1 MTMMSASRGRRSPR
15 DSEADV
21 ETEIYTRPGGMPWER
36 VMVLQIMN
44 ELETRLPRV
53 VPPPRR
59 SSSRVVMKRSA
70 PRARVTPVPPPD
82 EPNVFLIP
90 WTPADPPP
98 PWADVQSVAPAPDAP
113 AIVEETLVLEG
124 RPQKVRKV
132 RHTRAPWLFFVMAF
146 GIAFGIG
153 QDRQLRH
160 ELGSQLRLTTAH
172 AAAVVAQRA
181 ASLF

>member
-1 MTMMSASRGRRSPR
+1 MAMMFASRGRRSPR

-21 ETEIYTRPGGMPWER
+21 ETEIYVRPEGMPWDR

-53 VPPPRR
+53 VVPPRR
-59 SSSRVVMKRSA
+59 SSSRVVKKRMAS
-70 PRARVTPVPPPD
+70 RVTPVPPPD
-82 EPNVFLIP
+82 EPNVFLMP

-98 PWADVQSVAPAPDAP
+98 PWAHAQSVAPPRGDTAAV
-113 AIVEETLVLEG
+113 VEETLVLEG
-124 RPQKVRKV
+124 RPRKVRKV
-132 RHTRAPWLFFVMAF
+132 RHTRVPWLFFVMAF

-160 ELGSQLRLTTAH
+160 ELGVKLRVTTAQ
-172 AAAVVAQRA
+172 AAAVVAQRVSTA
-181 ASLF
+181 F